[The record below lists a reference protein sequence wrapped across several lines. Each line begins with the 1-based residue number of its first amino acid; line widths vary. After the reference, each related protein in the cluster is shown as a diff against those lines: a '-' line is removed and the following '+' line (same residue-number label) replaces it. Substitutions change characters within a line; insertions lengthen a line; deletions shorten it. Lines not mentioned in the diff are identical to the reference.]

1 MPSSFKNQTINNNKE
16 KTMKKTLLALLSIAL
31 AFTAMQPSQA
41 QDQKVLAIID
51 TAIDSKAFPQVIHEV
66 CFTTQWGVPN
76 KEDCPNGQTFMEG
89 AGAANLSIW
98 PKPNVSGAW
107 HGDWMVKGALKADPT
122 VKIVFIRYVQVT
134 PHATYRNDADSLI
147 RALEWLSNNSVKYS
161 IDAVSISQS
170 VLGTDSKTRTRVL
183 SPLCTDAKTI
193 SAVSQLNR
201 INVPVFSAT
210 GNDGLTNLVGF
221 PSCVSGVIGVGA
233 LQPNKTAFE
242 KSTNGQSRVN
252 PGIDI
257 ATFGAVEIHM
267 GNNLNAKFNLSGS
280 SGATVASAT
289 TYLKNN
295 SYKTFQEYF
304 NALPKIVIN
313 AVSYSS
319 N

>member
-1 MPSSFKNQTINNNKE
+1 MPSSFKNQTINNKE
-16 KTMKKTLLALLSIAL
+16 KTMKKVLLALLSIAL

-51 TAIDSKAFPQVIHEV
+51 TAIDSKQFPQIIHEV
-66 CFTTQWGVPN
+66 CFNTHTST
-76 KEDCPNGQTFMEG
+76 CPNGSKFMEG
-89 AGAANLSIW
+89 TGAANLSVW

-122 VKIVFIRYVQVT
+122 VKIVFIRYVEVT
-134 PHATYRNDADSLI
+134 GSNTYRNDGLSLVNAI
-147 RALEWLSNNSVKYS
+147 DWVAKNAEKYS
-161 IDAVSISQS
+161 IDALSISQS
-170 VLGTDSKTRTRVL
+170 NINTPSWCAGNKTTV
-183 SPLCTDAKTI
+183 DAVA
-193 SAVSQLNR
+193 SLNTK
-201 INVPVFSAT
+201 NVPVFAAT
-210 GNDGLTNLVGF
+210 GNNARADIVGF

-233 LQPNKTAFE
+233 LLPNKVGFE
-242 KSTNGQSRVN
+242 KNTNGQSKIN

-267 GNNLNAKFNLSGS
+267 GNNLNAKFNLAGS
-280 SGATVASAT
+280 SGATVASAA

-304 NALPKIVIN
+304 NALSKIVIN
-313 AVSYSS
+313 TVSYSS

>member
-1 MPSSFKNQTINNNKE
+1 
-16 KTMKKTLLALLSIAL
+16 MKKLITTLLSLTIAL
-31 AFTAMQPSQA
+31 VPLQVAQA
-41 QDQKVLAIID
+41 NDQKVLAIID
-51 TAIDSKAFPQVIHEV
+51 TAIDSKQFPQVIHEV
-66 CFTTQWGVPN
+66 CFNTHTPT
-76 KEDCPNGQTFMEG
+76 CPNGSKFMEG
-89 AGAANLSIW
+89 AGAANLSVW

-122 VKIVFIRYVQVT
+122 VKIVFIRYVEIT
-134 PHATYRNDADSLI
+134 NSGTYRNDALSLVDAI
-147 RALEWLSNNSVKYS
+147 NWVSKNAEKYS
-161 IDAVSISQS
+161 IDALSISQS
-170 VLGTDSKTRTRVL
+170 VTNLPSW
-183 SPLCTDAKTI
+183 CTGNTVTVN
-193 SAVSQLNR
+193 AVASLNNK
-201 INVPVFSAT
+201 NVPVFAAT
-210 GNDGLTNLVGF
+210 GNNAMANVVGF

-267 GNNLNAKFNLSGS
+267 GNNLNAKLNLSGS

>member
-1 MPSSFKNQTINNNKE
+1 
-16 KTMKKTLLALLSIAL
+16 MKKLITTLLSLTIAL
-31 AFTAMQPSQA
+31 VPLQVAQA
-41 QDQKVLAIID
+41 NDQKVLAIID
-51 TAIDSKAFPQVIHEV
+51 TAIDSKQFPQVIHEV
-66 CFTTQWGVPN
+66 CFNTHTPT
-76 KEDCPNGQTFMEG
+76 CPNGSKFMEG
-89 AGAANLSIW
+89 AGAANLSVW

-122 VKIVFIRYVQVT
+122 VKIVFIRYVEIT
-134 PHATYRNDADSLI
+134 NSGTYRNDALSLVDAI
-147 RALEWLSNNSVKYS
+147 NWVSKNAEKYS
-161 IDAVSISQS
+161 IDALSISQS
-170 VLGTDSKTRTRVL
+170 VTNLPSW
-183 SPLCTDAKTI
+183 CTGNTVTVN
-193 SAVSQLNR
+193 AVASLNNK
-201 INVPVFSAT
+201 NVPVFAAT
-210 GNDGLTNLVGF
+210 GNNAMANVVGF

-252 PGIDI
+252 PGID
-257 ATFGAVEIHM
+257 TFGAVEIHM
-267 GNNLNAKFNLSGS
+267 GNNLNAKLNLSGS